1 MVDFDYTRLAGKN
14 VNIGQQF
21 TERLNKIVPMF
32 SKRLDESP
40 RYKVEV
46 SHSYYDDSAEA
57 KLLYKQDSGRIRNG
71 REYFEE
77 VGSIDYNPNV
87 GHVMDFAVDEEHRH
101 MTAHLLAKAWES
113 SAALGFV
120 GPASSSTLSEDSAI
134 IMHRFNPES
143 RDYKSYLENQEITKS
158 FYSRKGIK
166 YYLPEQ
172 VDDICPECLG
182 TGTHEVIP
190 ADIVSAVRDHR
201 GIRRPSW
208 IPEEEDDLKRTWLG
222 RGGHAANVELS
233 AKRYVGLPSHQGKE
247 MFTQTS
253 VNDLVNQGF
262 SFPNETRRHMV
273 KTCPTCDG
281 KGLK

>member
-1 MVDFDYTRLAGKN
+1 MVDFDYTSLAGRN

-21 TERLNKIVPMF
+21 TERLNRIVPLF

-57 KLLYKQDSGRIRNG
+57 KLLYKQDNGRIRNG

-77 VGSIDYNPNV
+77 VGAIEYNPNV
-87 GHVMDFAVDEEHRH
+87 GHVMDFAVDEGHRH
-101 MTAHLLAKAWES
+101 MTVHLLSKAWES
-113 SAALGFV
+113 STALGFV
-120 GPASSSTLSEDSAI
+120 GPASSNTLSEHSAI

-143 RDYKSYLENQEITKS
+143 RDYKSYLENQEIHKS
-158 FYSRKGIK
+158 YLSRKGIK
-166 YYLPEQ
+166 HYLPEQ
-172 VDDICPECLG
+172 VDDLCPECLG
-182 TGTHEVIP
+182 TGTHDVIP
-190 ADIVSAVRDHR
+190 ADIVSTIRDR
-201 GIRRPSW
+201 GGIRRPAGV
-208 IPEEEDDLKRTWLG
+208 PEEEDDLKRTWLG
-222 RGGHAANVELS
+222 RGGHVAIVELS

-262 SFPNETRRHMV
+262 SFSNENRRNMV
-273 KTCPTCDG
+273 KTCSTCDG